1 MSGCCGGKAAVRY
14 MTPEEADEFL
24 YPLERQG
31 EGATAT
37 DRFEAEAYVIPS
49 EASYAATEHVWLEVP
64 DTTPTS
70 AELIKAEYTYLCD
83 LALAKNEAYGDSA
96 LHPVRIFSKADALAA
111 IDARIDDKLSRVKH
125 APEAFGEDV
134 EADLIGYLV
143 LRRIARRLGK

>member
-14 MTPEEADEFL
+14 MTPEEEHEFL
-24 YPLERQG
+24 HPMELQG
-31 EGATAT
+31 EGATA
-37 DRFEAEAYVIPS
+37 YVP
-49 EASYAATEHVWLEVP
+49 ATEHVWLEVP

-96 LHPVRIFSKADALAA
+96 LHPVRIFSNGDALAG

-143 LRRIARRLGK
+143 LRRIARRLGE